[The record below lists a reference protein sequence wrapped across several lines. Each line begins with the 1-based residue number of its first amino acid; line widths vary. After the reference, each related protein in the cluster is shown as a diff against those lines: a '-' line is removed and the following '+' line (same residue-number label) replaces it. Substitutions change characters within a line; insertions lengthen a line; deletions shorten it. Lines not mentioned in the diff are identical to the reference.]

1 MLDRLNYL
9 MDSLMN
15 AQSQADN
22 EFLSSLLEKEEQK
35 NEEIS
40 RAALVHVLNNENY

>member
-9 MDSLMN
+9 MDSFMK

-22 EFLSSLLEKEEQK
+22 EFLSNLLEKEEQK
-35 NEEIS
+35 NEEIL
-40 RAALVHVLNNENY
+40 RAAIGIRP